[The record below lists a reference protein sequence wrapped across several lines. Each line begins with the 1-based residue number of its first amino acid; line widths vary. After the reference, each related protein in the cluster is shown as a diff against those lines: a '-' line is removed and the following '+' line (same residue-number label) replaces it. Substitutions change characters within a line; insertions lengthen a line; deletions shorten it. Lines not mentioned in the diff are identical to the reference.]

1 MFKKICPRCQGNG
14 FIKVKE
20 SIENPIDIVQQCTQC
35 NSQGE
40 IMIDVTYKN
49 IEKERYLLSVAHI
62 KKLEEEIDM
71 LRKQKIYLQSKLREK
86 ESNDK
91 EGIVKIMTYLI
102 NGLKVLIVKVIK
114 PVRSEYVKD
123 LVQKLLWITLLITI
137 FMLALIP
144 METSN
149 INIMIQLENI
159 LATIR
164 TK

>member
-35 NSQGE
+35 DSQGE
-40 IMIDVTYKN
+40 IMIDEPRFKN

-86 ESNDK
+86 NGESK
-91 EGIVKIMTYLI
+91 T
-102 NGLKVLIVKVIK
+102 
-114 PVRSEYVKD
+114 
-123 LVQKLLWITLLITI
+123 
-137 FMLALIP
+137 
-144 METSN
+144 
-149 INIMIQLENI
+149 
-159 LATIR
+159 
-164 TK
+164 